1 MSVNTVPRFIEQP
14 QLWKTQASVANT
26 NISGNTGT
34 LVTLLTGA
42 VPHGSK
48 VDFFRFQAQNVTV
61 TNRLRIYLFTGGAT
75 AHLWQEVSVGAASA
89 SAVDKTMWSGSLT
102 PVAPL
107 IVPTL
112 WTVRVAIHAANVVNI
127 FGIGGDF

>member
-1 MSVNTVPRFIEQP
+1 MGTNTVPRFIEQP

-48 VDFFRFQAQNVTV
+48 VDYFSFQAQNVTV
-61 TNRLRIYLFTGGAT
+61 NGRLRIYLFTGGAT
-75 AHLWQEVSVGAASA
+75 AHLWKEISVSAASA
-89 SAVDKTMWSGSLT
+89 SAINRTMWSSNFT

-107 IVPTL
+107 IVPSG
-112 WTVRVAIHAANVVNI
+112 WTVQIAIHTSNVVNI